1 MAPAGINY
9 RYLCPEPR
17 GTCARSSNEAHI
29 PAKQSPQGTQARFPR
44 AHEHTC
50 RSRRVEVTPRQGPL
64 PPQRLIGR
72 IQSRSAFRRVALE
85 GQRHRSGPLSCTMVL
100 DATLPGPLVG
110 YALGRHVG
118 SAVARNR
125 LRRQLRE
132 LVKSHESRLGPG
144 YYVISAGPKAAGQSS
159 SALAGSLAQLM
170 QKCSAGA
177 PA

>member
-1 MAPAGINY
+1 
-9 RYLCPEPR
+9 
-17 GTCARSSNEAHI
+17 
-29 PAKQSPQGTQARFPR
+29 
-44 AHEHTC
+44 
-50 RSRRVEVTPRQGPL
+50 
-64 PPQRLIGR
+64 
-72 IQSRSAFRRVALE
+72 
-85 GQRHRSGPLSCTMVL
+85 MVL

-132 LVKSHESRLGPG
+132 LVKSHESRLSPG